1 MKTKTFAAVVALI
14 LAAITGCITKVDVV
28 VDPVKP
34 WEGHYVT
41 TEEFKEKT
49 AEIQLDEGESI
60 WVISNNTLKRVLR
73 NQLDRAK

>member
-1 MKTKTFAAVVALI
+1 MKTKTFAAVAALI
-14 LAAITGCITKVDVV
+14 LTAVTGCITKVDVV
-28 VDPVKP
+28 VDPIKP
-34 WEGHYVT
+34 WEGHYMT
-41 TEEFKEKT
+41 AEEFKEKT